1 MLDTM
6 HIYPEIERQTFYT
19 TKCNFYLIS
28 LYPRQ
33 LLITPPKFIYHLD
46 SFFYAFLVSV
56 KFFGSS
62 VLGKI
67 LLTIEPEK
75 DHLLSR
81 KYRIQIICC
90 VVDKR

>member
-1 MLDTM
+1 MFDTM

-19 TKCNFYLIS
+19 TKGNVVS

-33 LLITPPKFIYHLD
+33 LLITLQNLSTILIP
-46 SFFYAFLVSV
+46 FFYAFLVSV

-75 DHLLSR
+75 DHPLSR

>member
-1 MLDTM
+1 MFDTM

-19 TKCNFYLIS
+19 TKCNLIS

-33 LLITPPKFIYHLD
+33 LLITPLNISTFLIL
-46 SFFYAFLVSV
+46 FYAFLVSV

-75 DHLLSR
+75 DHPLSR

>member
-1 MLDTM
+1 MFDTM

-19 TKCNFYLIS
+19 TKGNLIS

-33 LLITPPKFIYHLD
+33 VLITPPKFIYHLD

-75 DHLLSR
+75 DHPLSR
-81 KYRIQIICC
+81 KYSIQIICC

>member
-1 MLDTM
+1 MFDTM

-19 TKCNFYLIS
+19 TKCNLIS

-62 VLGKI
+62 VLGNI

-75 DHLLSR
+75 DHPLSR
-81 KYRIQIICC
+81 KYSIQIICC

>member
-1 MLDTM
+1 MFDTM

-19 TKCNFYLIS
+19 TKGYLIS

-33 LLITPPKFIYHLD
+33 LLIIPPKFIYHLD

-75 DHLLSR
+75 DHPLSR

-90 VVDKR
+90 IVDKR